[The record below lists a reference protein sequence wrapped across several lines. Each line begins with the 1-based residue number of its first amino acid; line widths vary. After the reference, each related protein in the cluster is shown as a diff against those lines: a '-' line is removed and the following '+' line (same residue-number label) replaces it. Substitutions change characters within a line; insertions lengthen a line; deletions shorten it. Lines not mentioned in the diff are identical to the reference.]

1 MNSFVEDINDETFQ
15 QAIDQD
21 DPIKSY
27 NSFMEIFQEKY
38 NKHFPLK
45 KSKTTKIR
53 LNKSPWITQGIVKS
67 SRTKNKLYK
76 RFIKY
81 PNKKHET
88 KYKLYKNKLNHIIR
102 IAKKNYFS
110 KRVEESKHNMKKTW
124 EVINELIR
132 KKRNKPQL
140 PTSFLHKGK
149 YRNNPNL
156 S

>member
-1 MNSFVEDINDETFQ
+1 
-15 QAIDQD
+15 
-21 DPIKSY
+21 
-27 NSFMEIFQEKY
+27 MEIFQEKY

-110 KRVEESKHNMKKTW
+110 KRVEESKHNMKDMG
-124 EVINELIR
+124 VINKLIR

-140 PTSFLHKGK
+140 PTSFLQLPTSFLHKGK
-149 YRNNPNL
+149 YINNPNKIADNFNDHFCNIGPNL
-156 S
+156 SKKYFYKL

>member
-1 MNSFVEDINDETFQ
+1 MPIFLINNENETSAKPKNQNYMTRYITNKSINSFVEDINDETFQ

-21 DPIKSY
+21 DPKKSY

-76 RFIKY
+76 RIIKY

-88 KYKLYKNKLNHIIR
+88 KY
-102 IAKKNYFS
+102 
-110 KRVEESKHNMKKTW
+110 
-124 EVINELIR
+124 
-132 KKRNKPQL
+132 
-140 PTSFLHKGK
+140 
-149 YRNNPNL
+149 
-156 S
+156 